1 MRHRHPSNERGRHQ
15 IPNFGCPAAAASNPP
30 TGQKNPG
37 QQRHQKHNTTAKAPR
52 DSMEY
57 KALVPLRDKA
67 AD

>member
-1 MRHRHPSNERGRHQ
+1 LSGGRS
-15 IPNFGCPAAAASNPP
+15 IEPA

-37 QQRHQKHNTTAKAPR
+37 QQRHQKRNTTAKAPR

-67 AD
+67 ADYHSFVIEGSAN